1 MIRRLI
7 VFRGRVQGVGFR
19 YRARRAAMSYG
30 CTGWVRNERDGSVV
44 MEIQGTEA
52 AIGSVI
58 LAVQDGRYVQIL
70 SMKSRIIPVM
80 EGEQGF
86 KTCYPGKST

>member
-44 MEIQGTEA
+44 MEIQGTEEA
-52 AIGSVI
+52 VGSVL
-58 LAVQDGRYVQIL
+58 LAVQSARPIQIL
-70 SMKSRIIPVM
+70 SMKSRIIPVV
-80 EGEQGF
+80 EGESGF
-86 KTCYPGKST
+86 GTGWS